1 MTILE
6 ISLSGALLVCFFVL
20 CVSLYFN
27 YKHGIL
33 ILRMQDSIED
43 SLDVLEKSHQKI
55 SEVLEIPI
63 FFDSIE
69 VRQVVGDIKRCQD
82 SIVLVANLMSTIDQS
97 IQIDKET

>member
-6 ISLSGALLVCFFVL
+6 ISLSGALAVCFFVL

-43 SLDVLEKSHQKI
+43 SLDVLENSHQKI

-63 FFDSIE
+63 FFDSNE
-69 VRQVVGDIKRCQD
+69 VRQVIGDIKKCQD
-82 SIVLVANLMSTIDQS
+82 SIVLVADLMSTIDQS